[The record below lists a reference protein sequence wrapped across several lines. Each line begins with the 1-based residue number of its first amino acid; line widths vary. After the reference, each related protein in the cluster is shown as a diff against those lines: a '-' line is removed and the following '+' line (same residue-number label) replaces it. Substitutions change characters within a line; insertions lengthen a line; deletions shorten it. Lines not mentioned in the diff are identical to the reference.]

1 MLYRGLNMK
10 IIKKGEIMILAAR
23 VTLKGSFDYYQSK
36 TVQEVLFNLGYTWS
50 GYVKTFNRPMYQQ
63 APILLIDTEKRE
75 IVGKANLC
83 DTAVGK
89 NCDGYLDISY
99 LLSFNKV
106 AKLKEESKE
115 HECLKWEEG
124 DVCIIVTDKHSCFA
138 KGTEVVI
145 HTPFRWDSGRIVGG
159 LIKNYSS
166 GSAEFVNYKDVERV
180 KDSPDEA
187 ITLASNTEEKNE
199 DLVQAQEYLYY
210 ETQKEHLVTLLSL
223 HPVNKTVSWIQS
235 RETFSNGSIYKI
247 VASKDLTPVTEED
260 KLNFRI
266 KKILSEP
273 FKTPET
279 QARNIVALLKEQ
291 GLFAE

>member
-1 MLYRGLNMK
+1 MINRINQSPSCDQ
-10 IIKKGEIMILAAR
+10 GEKMILAAR
-23 VTLKGSFDYYQSK
+23 VTLKCSFDYYQSK

-159 LIKNYSS
+159 LIKNYTS
-166 GSAEFVNYKDVERV
+166 GPAEFVNYKDIQRV
-180 KDSPDEA
+180 KDSPTEA
-187 ITLASNTEEKNE
+187 ITLESITDEK
-199 DLVQAQEYLYY
+199 DDVLIPTQEYLYY
-210 ETQKEHLVTLLSL
+210 ENQKEHLVTLLSL
-223 HPVNKTVSWIQS
+223 HPMNKTISWVQS
-235 RETFSNGSIYKI
+235 QEKFSNGTIYKI
-247 VASKDLTPVTEED
+247 VSSKELTTITKED

-266 KKILSEP
+266 KKLLTEP

>member
-1 MLYRGLNMK
+1 
-10 IIKKGEIMILAAR
+10 MILAAR

-50 GYVKTFNRPMYQQ
+50 GYVKNFNRAMYQQ

-83 DTAVGK
+83 DTSVGK

-124 DVCIIVTDKHSCFA
+124 DVCIIVTDKHSYFA
-138 KGTEVVI
+138 EGTEVVI

-159 LIKNYSS
+159 LIKNYTS
-166 GSAEFVNYKDVERV
+166 GSAEFVNYKDIERV
-180 KDSPDEA
+180 KDSPTEV

-223 HPVNKTVSWIQS
+223 HPSNKTVSWIQS

-273 FKTPET
+273 FKTPDI

>member
-1 MLYRGLNMK
+1 MLHRGFK
-10 IIKKGEIMILAAR
+10 YKDHTEGEKMILAAR

-50 GYVKTFNRPMYQQ
+50 GYVKNFNRAMYQQ

-83 DTAVGK
+83 DTSVGK

-138 KGTEVVI
+138 EGTEVVI

-180 KDSPDEA
+180 KDSPDEV
-187 ITLASNTEEKNE
+187 ITLVSNTEEKNE
-199 DLVQAQEYLYY
+199 DLIPTQEYLYY
-210 ETQKEHLVTLLSL
+210 ENQKEHLVTLLSL
-223 HPVNKTVSWIQS
+223 HPMNKTISWVQS
-235 RETFSNGSIYKI
+235 QEKFSNGTIYKI
-247 VASKDLTPVTEED
+247 VSSKELTTITKED

-266 KKILSEP
+266 KKLLSEP
-273 FKTPET
+273 FKTPDA
-279 QARNIVALLKEQ
+279 QSRSIVALLKEQ